1 MKAAVYTKR
10 NSGKIVEIVD
20 IERPVPQNREV
31 LIKVRAA
38 SVNPLD
44 WRMKV
49 RRPGVDVAGEIV
61 AIGNRTTRF
70 KPGESVFGLGR
81 GTFAEYVCAPES
93 RLAAKSDNVT
103 FEQAS
108 CAPVAGLT
116 ALQGLRDK
124 GRLQPAQKLLIN
136 GAAGGVGT
144 FSVQIAKA
152 LGAQVTGV
160 CSTNNVELVRA
171 LGADLVTDYTEQ
183 DFTRDERSYDVLLD
197 NVGNRSLADLRR
209 IMTPRARCVLVGAP
223 KQAGEILARVLT
235 AIVWSCF
242 LRQSF
247 VFFIAQPKPEDLATL
262 SDWMRM
268 GKVIPEIDRRYS
280 LSETGKALAYVEEGH
295 ARAKVVINIS

>member
-20 IERPVPQNREV
+20 IERPVPQDREV
-31 LIKVRAA
+31 LIKVHAA

-61 AIGNRTTRF
+61 AIGNRTIRF
-70 KPGESVFGLGR
+70 KPGEPVFGLGR
-81 GTFAEYVCAPES
+81 GTFAEYVCARES

-103 FEQAS
+103 FEQAA

-124 GRLQPAQKLLIN
+124 GGLQPAQKLLIN

-160 CSTNNVELVRA
+160 CSTNNVELVRS

-183 DFTRDERSYDVLLD
+183 DFTRHERSYDVLLD

-262 SDWMRM
+262 SEWMRT
-268 GKVIPEIDRRYS
+268 GKVIPEIDRQYS
-280 LSETGKALAYVEEGH
+280 LSETGRALAYVEEGH